1 MKERDDKQWCALIG
15 WIRFLCFDLLPP
27 HYSGGSD
34 RCVSVEVFVAFLN
47 NVNKFLGCY
56 KGGEIFSLSMCVLF
70 IINIPPC
77 GCCRCRCIFILL
89 VFILKASS
97 LFFFLLL
104 QMISLSYLFCL
115 SSLVRSQ
122 LHRPLIHTH
131 TDTLFVAFTGDCWSS
146 WCKGRLST
154 IRPQEERQEQSL
166 KRPHNQA
173 KHAQTSS

>member
-1 MKERDDKQWCALIG
+1 MQSWAVAGIIHTWLVRLLLTQRVMKERDDKQWCALIG

-56 KGGEIFSLSMCVLF
+56 KVWGGGIFSLSMCVLF

-89 VFILKASS
+89 VFILKINFIS
-97 LFFFLLL
+97 FF
-104 QMISLSYLFCL
+104 SYSCKWSHHHYLFCL
-115 SSLVRSQ
+115 GSLVRS
-122 LHRPLIHTH
+122 
-131 TDTLFVAFTGDCWSS
+131 
-146 WCKGRLST
+146 
-154 IRPQEERQEQSL
+154 
-166 KRPHNQA
+166 
-173 KHAQTSS
+173 

>member
-1 MKERDDKQWCALIG
+1 MQSWAVAGIIHTWLVRLLLTQRVMKERDGKQWCALIG

-97 LFFFLLL
+97 LFFSYSCKWSHHH
-104 QMISLSYLFCL
+104 ISS
-115 SSLVRSQ
+115 V
-122 LHRPLIHTH
+122 
-131 TDTLFVAFTGDCWSS
+131 
-146 WCKGRLST
+146 
-154 IRPQEERQEQSL
+154 
-166 KRPHNQA
+166 
-173 KHAQTSS
+173 